1 MNDQSAF
8 TLMNH
13 VAKSSETYV
22 RPFKCLWRRLFEKI
36 VKNCIFTKSLETKY
50 MFRAYQQVAKN
61 FVDIY
66 KT

>member
-13 VAKSSETYV
+13 VAKSSETYL
-22 RPFKCLWRRLFEKI
+22 RPFKCLWRRLFAKI

-50 MFRAYQQVAKN
+50 MFRAYQQVVKI